1 MLMYLGAGLSI
12 LLFYAYVH
20 PLFALAVMA
29 LFTFFQIGIEP
40 LTWAIALEHADARG
54 WRFGPL
60 RMAGTIGFA
69 LMAVLVG
76 YVFNRKLQNAL
87 FLYCGLSLLGVALV
101 GLLPPVAGHQRGA
114 RRLSMV
120 SLLKSA
126 ELVGLLAYGAVLVM
140 TLTFYYSFF
149 PIYYQSLGA
158 TPVLLGI
165 AIFISALPE
174 IVVLLFADRI
184 FDRLGPRWMILIAGA
199 VLAVRWL
206 LFYLLRDPYWLL
218 PVQVLHAFTFIIIFF
233 AISNY
238 INRNVPKELK
248 ASGQALYGLAIGG
261 VARVVGALAGGYLA
275 QWRGLRSAFLY
286 CSLLVTAATAAFG
299 AWTLTAG
306 TRRARSGVNAGT

>member
-1 MLMYLGAGLSI
+1 
-12 LLFYAYVH
+12 
-20 PLFALAVMA
+20 
-29 LFTFFQIGIEP
+29 
-40 LTWAIALEHADARG
+40 
-54 WRFGPL
+54 
-60 RMAGTIGFA
+60 
-69 LMAVLVG
+69 
-76 YVFNRKLQNAL
+76 
-87 FLYCGLSLLGVALV
+87 
-101 GLLPPVAGHQRGA
+101 
-114 RRLSMV
+114 
-120 SLLKSA
+120 
-126 ELVGLLAYGAVLVM
+126 
-140 TLTFYYSFF
+140 
-149 PIYYQSLGA
+149 
-158 TPVLLGI
+158 
-165 AIFISALPE
+165 
-174 IVVLLFADRI
+174 
-184 FDRLGPRWMILIAGA
+184 MILIAGA